1 MVKYIIKRIL
11 YIIPVMFGIIV
22 MVFIMKAVT
31 PGDPVLELLPLTAT
45 EESKENLR
53 EELGLND
60 PIIVQFGKWCPARG
74 SGDLL

>member
-45 EESKENLR
+45 E
-53 EELGLND
+53 
-60 PIIVQFGKWCPARG
+60 
-74 SGDLL
+74 